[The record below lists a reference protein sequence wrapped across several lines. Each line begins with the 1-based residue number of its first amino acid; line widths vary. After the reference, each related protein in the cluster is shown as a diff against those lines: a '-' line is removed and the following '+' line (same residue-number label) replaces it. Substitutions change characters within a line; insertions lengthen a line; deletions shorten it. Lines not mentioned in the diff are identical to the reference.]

1 MKYPYCLGFPRLVVR
16 EKNENLWVTPWVSE
30 SKFPQIQAQKV
41 PFPYMDPQVPNPR
54 HSRVPCP
61 VLHFT
66 VTKFG
71 RGVNLSANP
80 LGPFNWPDR
89 IKITIYHGI
98 LPTSHLRLKHSL
110 EMGAIGPSENYC
122 NVKMLYFELGRLPPG
137 TDPTR
142 LWIWGVQ
149 MVPCMRNHRINV
161 ESDCAVRFTW
171 NSFQMDRLRRLAFQT
186 LTRITEKKYH
196 GNIVAQS

>member
-16 EKNENLWVTPWVSE
+16 EKHENFWVTHWVSE
-30 SKFPQIQAQKV
+30 PKFPQIQVQKV
-41 PFPYMDPQVPNPR
+41 PPPHTWTLRYPIQDTLGSLAQFYI
-54 HSRVPCP
+54 S
-61 VLHFT
+61 LSL
-66 VTKFG
+66 
-71 RGVNLSANP
+71 NLVEGFIFSANP

-122 NVKMLYFELGRLPPG
+122 NVKMLYFELGRLPLG

-149 MVPCMRNHRINV
+149 MVPCMRNHRKKV
-161 ESDCAVRFTW
+161 ESDCAVRFT
-171 NSFQMDRLRRLAFQT
+171 
-186 LTRITEKKYH
+186 
-196 GNIVAQS
+196 